1 MTKTNKSVLK
11 RVKITKKGKLLAR
24 KPGQN
29 HFNSRSRRVKQLGS
43 KKLGELIL
51 DTKTKSRVLPKI

>member
-11 RVKITKKGKLLAR
+11 RVKITKKGKLLTR

-29 HFNSRSRRVKQLGS
+29 HFNSRTARIKQLGS
-43 KKLGELIL
+43 KKPGTLVL
-51 DTKTKSRVLPKI
+51 DAKTKSRVLPNR

>member
-11 RVKITKKGKLLAR
+11 RVKITKKGKLLTR

-29 HFNSRSRRVKQLGS
+29 HFNSRTARIKQLG
-43 KKLGELIL
+43 
-51 DTKTKSRVLPKI
+51 